1 MSEQRRN
8 RFLTPAW
15 IVTLLAFL
23 SNFLFFWQFA
33 WGAIL
38 PWVNLA
44 LYAAALILCFLA
56 LRRAFGSLPVPRGR
70 FSGSIVT
77 VLACLTFALTIYGF
91 YDARSIPS
99 AAGAPRVGQ
108 KAPEFTVADSRGVGV
123 SLSSLLN
130 EPLAGSPRPDGKP
143 KAVLLVFFRGYW

>member
-8 RFLTPAW
+8 RFLAAAW

-33 WGAIL
+33 GEFVL

-44 LYAAALILCFLA
+44 LYVAALALCFVA
-56 LRRAFGSLPVPRGR
+56 LRRAFGPLPVPRGR

-91 YDARSIPS
+91 YDARSIPG

-108 KAPEFTVADSRGVGV
+108 KAPEFVVTDAGGAAV

-130 EPLAGSPRPDGKP
+130 EPFAGSPQPDGKP